1 MFEYPALWMF
11 PALFV
16 LVFMGIPVAFAMIGL
31 SFGFGLWF
39 FGDSIGTQMLSRLQE
54 AASNYVL
61 TAIPLFIFMGSALE
75 RSGIAERLFY
85 AIQQWIGRLRGGL
98 ALTSVSMCG
107 VFSAT
112 TGIVGAVETVV
123 GMMAIPPM
131 MKQRYKH
138 DLIAGTIC
146 AGGSLGTIIPPTI
159 VVVVYGSVVEESIGD
174 LFAGVLIPG
183 VIMMALFL
191 LYIGIR
197 CQLRPEDG
205 PPMSAEEISARFAD
219 KLKTTA
225 TALVPAFVL
234 IFAVLGSI
242 LAGIAS
248 PTEAAGVGAFGAIVL
263 IFAYRQFSLKVAFE
277 VFEKAIR
284 INAMVMFTVVGGTIF
299 SAIFLVNG
307 GDDLIQVF
315 IDTVKPTPA
324 ELTILF
330 LLVFFVLGF
339 ILDWVSIVLI
349 CMPIFA
355 PMIKAAG
362 IDPIWFG
369 VLVCVVIQT
378 SYLTPPVAPSIFYLR
393 GIAPKEITYESMF
406 IGVVPFVLCQLVVLA
421 IVAFYPP
428 TALYLPRLLFGG

>member
-1 MFEYPALWMF
+1 MFEFPAIWMF
-11 PALFV
+11 PALFA
-16 LVFMGIPVAFAMIGL
+16 LVFLGIPVAFCLIGL

-39 FGDSIGTQMLSRLQE
+39 FGDALGTQMLSRLQE
-54 AASNYVL
+54 VGANYVL

-107 VFSAT
+107 VFAAT

-131 MKQRYKH
+131 MKHKYSH
-138 DLIAGTIC
+138 DLISGTIC
-146 AGGSLGTIIPPTI
+146 AGGSLGTIIPPTV

-183 VIMMALFL
+183 VVMVALFL
-191 LYIGIR
+191 LYIAVR
-197 CQLRPEDG
+197 CHLRPQDG
-205 PPMSAEEISARFAD
+205 PPMERDEIQGRLAD
-219 KLKTTA
+219 KLITTA
-225 TALVPAFVL
+225 TALVPALTL
-234 IFAVLGSI
+234 IVAVLGSI

-248 PTEAAGVGAFGAIVL
+248 PTEAAGVGAFGAIAL
-263 IFAYRQFSLKVAFE
+263 IFAYRRFSWKVAYE
-277 VFEKAIR
+277 VCDKAVR
-284 INAMVMFTVVGGTIF
+284 INAMVMFTVLGGTLFSSIF
-299 SAIFLVNG
+299 MVNG
-307 GDDLIQVF
+307 GSELIEAF
-315 IDTVKPTPA
+315 IEVLKPTPG
-324 ELTILF
+324 ELTV
-330 LLVFFVLGF
+330 LLLAVFFVLGF

-349 CMPIFA
+349 CMPIFT
-355 PMIKAAG
+355 PLIKAVG

-393 GIAPKEITYESMF
+393 AIAPKEISYGSMF
-406 IGVVPFVLCQLVVLA
+406 RGVVPFIICQLIVLGL
-421 IVAFYPP
+421 VAFYPP
-428 TALYLPRLLFGG
+428 TALYMPKILFGN